1 MRRRLV
7 AALAGVAIVTLLVY
21 AGPRAFMIAD
31 LVRQQEGR
39 TLDRS
44 IELVAATLADN
55 LRRGGPVDEAL
66 LRPLV
71 RDGEELV
78 VRLDDGD
85 TIRTG
90 SLDAGD
96 RTVQASR
103 ALPDGG
109 QVTLRLRSQVVD
121 ERVAEAMVPVVVIG
135 GASVLVAV
143 VLALL
148 LSRQLTRPFARLA
161 AHAVRIS
168 DTTTDPAP
176 RSGIPEADRLADALD
191 HGHVQVQD
199 LLRREREFSSNASH
213 QLRTPLAALRLR
225 LEDLTM
231 WPETQ
236 EPVQDE
242 LARCLGEIDRLSGTI
257 TDLLELARL
266 GGLGAW
272 SEFDLRDAI
281 ESTVRRWGPQFEA
294 AGRRLVLLPS
304 PDRPCVATSEQA
316 VQQVLDVVLENALSH
331 GAGVVDV
338 QIEHLRGRAAVRVS
352 DQGSLDNA
360 VSGRVF
366 ERSFRSTDS
375 SGSGIGLS
383 LAQTIAE
390 SAGARLGLVSRD
402 PTVFE
407 LSLPTPTTGDPV
419 PRASAPDAL
428 AG

>member
-31 LVRQQEGR
+31 LVRQQEER
-39 TLDRS
+39 ALDRS
-44 IELVAATLADN
+44 VELVAASLADSR
-55 LRRGGPVDEAL
+55 RRGDEIDPEL
-66 LRPLV
+66 LRSLV

-78 VRLDDGD
+78 VVLDGES
-85 TIRTG
+85 IRTG

-96 RTVQASR
+96 RTVEASR

-121 ERVAEAMVPVVVIG
+121 ERVAEAMVPVVIIG
-135 GASVLVAV
+135 AAAVLVAV
-143 VLALL
+143 GLALL
-148 LSRQLTRPFARLA
+148 LARHLTRPFARLA
-161 AHAVRIS
+161 AHAARIS

-191 HGHVQVQD
+191 HSHVQVQD
-199 LLRREREFSSNASH
+199 LLQREREFSSNASH

-231 WPETQ
+231 WPETAP
-236 EPVQDE
+236 PVHGEID
-242 LARCLGEIDRLSGTI
+242 RCLGEIDRLSGTI

-272 SEFDLRDAI
+272 SEFDLRDAVDATI
-281 ESTVRRWGPQFEA
+281 RRWEPRFEA
-294 AGRRLVLLPS
+294 DGRRLVLLPS

-316 VQQVLDVVLENALSH
+316 VQQVLDVLLENALSH
-331 GAGVVDV
+331 GAGVVDI
-338 QIEHLRGRAAVRVS
+338 QIEQLRSRAAVRVS
-352 DQGSLDNA
+352 DQGSVDSA

-366 ERSFRSTDS
+366 ERSFRAS
-375 SGSGIGLS
+375 SSGGSGIGLS

-407 LSLPTPTTGDPV
+407 LSLPTPAVADPV
-419 PRASAPDAL
+419 AAGSASDEP